1 MCALRVRVRM
11 RASPV
16 YVRVCMCVCM
26 HVSVNMRAHSRV
38 FAENLLTDSWD
49 GGWHNP
55 VIRRCVRL
63 QSWCVCVCVC
73 VCVYHTSFQCCV
85 VSTEGG
91 RRMLV
96 YIILYFYFCI
106 GHNNTLFLTAG
117 A

>member
-1 MCALRVRVRM
+1 MCALRVRLRM

-73 VCVYHTSFQCCV
+73 VCLSYIFSMLCC
-85 VSTEGG
+85 EYGG
-91 RRMLV
+91 REKDVGL
-96 YIILYFYFCI
+96 
-106 GHNNTLFLTAG
+106 HNTLFLFLYRAQ
-117 A
+117 